1 VVKPLGET
9 RPAWKVLRVLGNLLG
24 LSGFEQESSEAV
36 RAEILGGKPASV
48 GDRLSNRADGIALD
62 LAASAPALQRVA
74 DVPIHFADPLARRA
88 PSLQKTRDAAPPAA
102 RMNAATLA
110 KLGLSAGVQ
119 VKVSLGGTATLLA
132 QLDAGVPDG
141 CVRVAAG
148 HELTSGLGPMQGELT
163 VERA

>member
-1 VVKPLGET
+1 M
-9 RPAWKVLRVLGNLLG
+9 RN
-24 LSGFEQESSEAV
+24 EA
-36 RAEILGGKPASV
+36 LGGKTDSV
-48 GDRLSNRADGIALD
+48 AERLNNQADGVAID
-62 LAASAPALQRVA
+62 LACAAPALQRIT

-110 KLGLSAGVQ
+110 KLGLIAGMQ
-119 VKVSLGGTATLLA
+119 VKVSTTETRAGTSLGGTAILA
-132 QLDAGVPDG
+132 VQLDAGVPDG

-148 HELTSGLGPMQGELT
+148 HELTAGLGPMQGEIT